1 MRTSP
6 CALCS
11 CNNYLYLRVVLERLL
26 RRLTRA
32 SSGHFFAQVRATC
45 APFLGS
51 LLVVL
56 LLTADWSSV
65 GMHYLRNLHVDTLTK
80 GSL

>member
-26 RRLTRA
+26 RRLTL
-32 SSGHFFAQVRATC
+32 FATNA
-45 APFLGS
+45 ALPGFS
-51 LLVVL
+51 P
-56 LLTADWSSV
+56 
-65 GMHYLRNLHVDTLTK
+65 
-80 GSL
+80 